1 MKMEQAS
8 HLSNFS
14 VLKLCHSV
22 FWSVQTIIKM
32 LFDVCSLNQMLSV

>member
-1 MKMEQAS
+1 MEMEQAS

-22 FWSVQTIIKM
+22 FLVSSNNYQNG
-32 LFDVCSLNQMLSV
+32 L